1 MTIYKQVANIG
12 ENSVD
17 NIGTY
22 SSVVAGEVLNLPIS
36 FISKGYASTIEI
48 SSNEDISATNFIIT
62 GTFNN
67 KTLTEVITGPI
78 GGGSPTTGSVN
89 LYHKISSI
97 RATSSINEA
106 YTIGSN
112 GNVAVILPNY
122 NLAKDNNTKYK
133 ILINSLTTLHD
144 WSSPNVLIYGV
155 AGIMPPYLNTSLLTY
170 ATRNNNFYAIN
181 DPGVDITID
190 ELKRGII
197 ISTDYPF
204 AAIIVCFLDAVNDT
218 PSFVE
223 ITQS

>member
-133 ILINSLTTLHD
+133 ILINSITAGGD

-155 AGIMPPYLNTSLLTY
+155 AGIMSPYLNTSLLTY

-181 DPGVDITID
+181 DPTANIAQADLNRGFITSI
-190 ELKRGII
+190 
-197 ISTDYPF
+197 DYPF
-204 AAIIVCFLDAVNDT
+204 SAIVVCFLNSINTT
-218 PSFVE
+218 PSLVE